1 MASSTSERVDLA
13 VAEFSCPATY
23 ARLSNPLRTKKG
35 SRPMKRNQCG
45 NHQPENSPA
54 GGDCVGTPAMG
65 ASREGPWRRQGV
77 RQSSKDDAE
86 EGEGQE
92 QEVRLGV
99 EVETQKQI
107 LKYDE
112 EEKEEKEEDEE
123 EEEEE
128 AEDEEAWEWEEG
140 GGDIENKLLGNH
152 PEVVGSR
159 QSYVDAKPNQRSSR
173 PRVKSCLTPSVD
185 GRRAGLDIPVP
196 AIPVSPPFPLTPA
209 LAPQLDQQRQHTNQR
224 DIDSAGARGKSTGV
238 AATVALGAHPPST
251 GAVTTGPLPCDSDK
265 FM

>member
-1 MASSTSERVDLA
+1 
-13 VAEFSCPATY
+13 
-23 ARLSNPLRTKKG
+23 
-35 SRPMKRNQCG
+35 MKRNQCG

-112 EEKEEKEEDEE
+112 EEKEEEEEDEE

-128 AEDEEAWEWEEG
+128 AEDDEGDKPADENVEEQGTAPATAADVVAPKG
-140 GGDIENKLLGNH
+140 GNAGVKHSRTSEDASN
-152 PEVVGSR
+152 SR
-159 QSYVDAKPNQRSSR
+159 QVRLLR
-173 PRVKSCLTPSVD
+173 
-185 GRRAGLDIPVP
+185 
-196 AIPVSPPFPLTPA
+196 
-209 LAPQLDQQRQHTNQR
+209 
-224 DIDSAGARGKSTGV
+224 
-238 AATVALGAHPPST
+238 
-251 GAVTTGPLPCDSDK
+251 
-265 FM
+265 